1 MFGQQAEANAVLS
14 ETHERRQVMPRVG
27 KTHYA
32 YTTKGRAAAKKAAKR
47 LGMPIRDQRKKK

>member
-1 MFGQQAEANAVLS
+1 
-14 ETHERRQVMPRVG
+14 MPRVG

-47 LGMPIRDQRKKK
+47 MGMPIRDQRKKK